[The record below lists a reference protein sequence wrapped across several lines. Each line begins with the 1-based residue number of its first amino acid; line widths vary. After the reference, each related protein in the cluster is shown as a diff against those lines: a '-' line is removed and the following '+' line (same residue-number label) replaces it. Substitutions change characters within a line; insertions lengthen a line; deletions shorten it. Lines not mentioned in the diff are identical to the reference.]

1 MSVNDNGPQTSD
13 SNATDLRRVYLHFVG
28 QVQGVG
34 FRWTALHVA
43 TTLNLTGWVR
53 NMYDGSVQMELQGTD
68 DQIARFFGK
77 FANQYARYP
86 IHYVIDEKKELPV
99 VPDEE
104 RFTVR
109 SSA

>member
-1 MSVNDNGPQTSD
+1 MSANDGRKQTSD
-13 SNATDLRRVYLHFVG
+13 SRAADLRRVYLCFVG

-53 NMYDGSVQMELQGTD
+53 NMRDGSVQMELQGTD

-86 IHYVIDEKKELPV
+86 IHYVIDEKRD
-99 VPDEE
+99 VPLVPAEE

-109 SSA
+109 STA